1 VIAVY
6 RRQMDEQQ
14 QMARNQRAWDAQT
27 AVHYESDFYD
37 VASFKAGRNT
47 LRPFE
52 QEALGDVAGKSLLHL
67 MCHFGQ
73 DTLSWA
79 RLGAEVTGVDFSAES
94 IGFATGLASD
104 LGLDARFLQAN
115 VYDLPE
121 DLDGAF
127 DLVVMTY
134 GVLIWLPDLDEW
146 ARGVARCLKPGGTF
160 FVAEFHPV
168 MTLFDE
174 ELSLG
179 KSYFREGPAEREV
192 QETYAGWMSESHVQT
207 TWPWTVAKLVTALAR
222 AGLRIEE
229 LGEIPADL
237 RQRHPAM
244 TQSVDDGLWHLPG
257 DPIPLLLTCKVVK
270 P

>member
-1 VIAVY
+1 
-6 RRQMDEQQ
+6 MDDEQ

-27 AVHYESDFYD
+27 AVHYESGFYD

-52 QEALGDVAGKSLLHL
+52 QEALGDVTGKSLLHL

-79 RLGAEVTGVDFSAES
+79 RLGANVTGVDFSAES
-94 IGFATGLASD
+94 IATASALAAD
-104 LGLDARFLQAN
+104 LDLDARFLQAN
-115 VYDLPE
+115 VYDLPAE
-121 DLDGAF
+121 LDGAF
-127 DLVVMTY
+127 DFVVMTY

-146 ARGVARCLKPGGTF
+146 ARAVAKCLKPGGSL
-160 FVAEFHPV
+160 FVAEFHPA
-168 MTLFDE
+168 MGLFDE
-174 ELSLG
+174 NLALAR
-179 KSYFREGPAEREV
+179 SYFRSGPVEREV
-192 QETYAGWMSESHVQT
+192 QETYAGWMSEPHIQT

-222 AGLRIEE
+222 AGLRIEQLDE
-229 LGEIPADL
+229 LPKDL

-244 TQSVDDGLWHLPG
+244 IQSEDGLWHLPG
-257 DPIPLLLTCKVVK
+257 DPLPLLLTCKAIK